1 MLLVDQFTIET
12 LQKVDPE
19 LLDQQITVVAELVS
33 GEPMTKQRKLGLE
46 GVENLLSAIAISL
59 GRDNQ

>member
-33 GEPMTKQRKLGLE
+33 GEPMTKR
-46 GVENLLSAIAISL
+46 AFC
-59 GRDNQ
+59 